1 METNVATKR
10 PSSDIAG
17 SRDPLT
23 EISALETVPQ
33 NEHAFLRF
41 SRAVRRL
48 GPKPI
53 RFQRRGSIRGRLS
66 GTVALILVGYAILEV
81 VPGLVDSS
89 QQRALHRASVHRDG
103 SAIRTGVTAQFKRS
117 VLLYYRDVNGTLHLL
132 LADESGVNK
141 FVNDT
146 LIYLDTESQRIK
158 ANTAVRIHTLLAQA
172 FADRDA
178 CISAYADWYFAWS
191 RSWALLKE
199 ASLGGLSGVLPSNV
213 QGVLEASHNALEAH
227 LIQNYQRF
235 VLKPEFRNPILE
247 SGIARI
253 LAEAHEEYLAVV
265 ATLDDRVQDYLN
277 RETTHLEHIDPL
289 VKLDVSLGWDQQ
301 KWKAPRDAVDD
312 EPFWTVLRGTG
323 VASVSA
329 LVARSAAPAIER
341 AVAPIF
347 AKATTKVVTAMRS
360 QIIGAAAG
368 TAVEPGVGTAVGWG
382 LGVVGG
388 VALDYLVSKG
398 EDWFDRPEFVR
409 ANAQALDATAQE
421 WSRVMQRDL
430 FAAVDAWFE
439 DTRGVV
445 AEFKLQRKIP
455 TG

>member
-1 METNVATKR
+1 MAIKR
-10 PSSDIAG
+10 SNSDIADLG
-17 SRDPLT
+17 DPQM
-23 EISALETVPQ
+23 EIAAPEIVPR
-33 NEHAFLRF
+33 NDYAFSRF
-41 SRAVRRL
+41 SRAIRRL

-53 RFQRRGSIRGRLS
+53 RSQRRASIRGRLS
-66 GTVALILVGYAILEV
+66 ATAALILVGYAVLEV
-81 VPGLVDSS
+81 VPGLIDSS
-89 QQRALHRASVHRDG
+89 QQRALHRAPVHRDD
-103 SAIRTGVTAQFKRS
+103 SVIRTGVTAQFKRT

-132 LADESGVNK
+132 LADKSGVNK

-146 LIYLDTESQRIK
+146 LIYLDTESQRIR
-158 ANTAVRIHTLLAQA
+158 ANTAVRINALLAAA

-178 CISAYADWYFAWS
+178 CIATYADWYFAWS

-199 ASLGGLSGVLPSNV
+199 ASLGGLSGALASNV
-213 QGVLEASHNALEAH
+213 QGILEGSRNAVEAY
-227 LIQNYQRF
+227 LIRNYQRF
-235 VLKPEFRNPILE
+235 VLKPEFRNPVLE
-247 SGIARI
+247 AGLARI
-253 LAEAHEEYLAVV
+253 LAEAHEEYLTVIT
-265 ATLDDRVQDYLN
+265 TLDDRIQDYLN
-277 RETTHLEHIDPL
+277 RETKHLEHIDPL
-289 VKLDVSLGWDQQ
+289 AKLDVSLGWDQQ

-312 EPFWTVLRGTG
+312 EGFRTVLRGAG
-323 VASVSA
+323 AASVSV

-347 AKATTKVVTAMRS
+347 AKAATKVVTAMRP

-368 TAVEPGVGTAVGWG
+368 TMVEPGLGTAAGWV
-382 LGVVGG
+382 LGATGG
-388 VALDYLVSKG
+388 VAIDYLLSKG
-398 EDWFDRPEFVR
+398 EECLDRPEFVQ
-409 ANAQALDATAQE
+409 ANARALDATVQE